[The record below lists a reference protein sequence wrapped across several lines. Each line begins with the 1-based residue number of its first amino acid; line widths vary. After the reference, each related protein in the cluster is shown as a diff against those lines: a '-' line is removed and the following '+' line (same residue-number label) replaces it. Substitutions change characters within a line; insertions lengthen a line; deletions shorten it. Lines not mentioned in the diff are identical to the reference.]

1 MKTLDLRKLSMSE
14 LQSKIKELEEKLFSS
29 SCNTSMGTASDTS
42 VLRKNRRLIARSK
55 TILNEKCYQST

>member
-1 MKTLDLRKLSMSE
+1 MSE

-55 TILNEKCYQST
+55 TILNEKTRDETAPKNKKK